1 MYLIVN
7 KTGINIPIV
16 GNFPTDLVNQM
27 LEKGEDI
34 IVVSSYSNTIKV
46 PFLNENNEWDWK
58 EYRTNINIVG

>member
-7 KTGINIPIV
+7 KTGVNIPV
-16 GNFPTDLVNQM
+16 YGNFPIDLVNQM

-46 PFLNENNEWDWK
+46 PFKDEYNDWNWK
-58 EYRTNINIVG
+58 EYRTK

>member
-16 GNFPTDLVNQM
+16 GNFPADLVTQM
-27 LEKGEDI
+27 LERGEDI
-34 IVVSSYSNTIKV
+34 IVISSYSNTIKV

-58 EYRTNINIVG
+58 EYKTNINIIG